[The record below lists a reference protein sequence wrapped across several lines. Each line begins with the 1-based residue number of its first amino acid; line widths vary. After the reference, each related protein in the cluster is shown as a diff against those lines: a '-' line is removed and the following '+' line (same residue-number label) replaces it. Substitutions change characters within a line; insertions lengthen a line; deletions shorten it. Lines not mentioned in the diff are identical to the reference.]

1 MIFLVL
7 LIKQVR
13 PRWACYSAGLNVH
26 LLKCIVVRSQA
37 NLLVVV
43 HSYSRQRFAYRKL
56 PVDALSFN
64 SDGVKFLCNYG
75 VKYENGYLLYFCT
88 SISWTPPW
96 RDKVRL
102 AAVN

>member
-1 MIFLVL
+1 MIFQVL

-13 PRWACYSAGLNVH
+13 PRKACYSAALNVH
-26 LLKCIVVRSQA
+26 LLKGIAVRSQA
-37 NLLVVV
+37 NPLVVV

-75 VKYENGYLLYFCT
+75 VKYQNAFLEYKLLHVQFMDAT
-88 SISWTPPW
+88 M
-96 RDKVRL
+96 
-102 AAVN
+102 AG